1 MSWEDV
7 LKNVDDYDL
16 SSQDEEDM
24 REKLELGVTKL
35 MADILNEYDIGA
47 SDNSFQMSL
56 VNQGLKKIFEAM
68 MGYVEGSDMTI
79 EGATRESDLK
89 DARSRKEG
97 ILLPM
102 AAGRL
107 DIDD

>member
-68 MGYVEGSDMTI
+68 MDYSIFEFR
-79 EGATRESDLK
+79 RESDLK
-89 DARSRKEG
+89 DARSRREG